1 MSELGFLVIGL
12 ILGIV
17 ITFVLTA
24 KAHRNLMSD
33 DMNRISAM
41 EVFGWTVAQ
50 TNGRWAVL
58 RVSGDEIKVLGTTEA
73 TLRQAIDAAV
83 EIEQNQSGA

>member
-1 MSELGFLVIGL
+1 MEILALIVGVLV
-12 ILGIV
+12 GITV
-17 ITFVLTA
+17 GFVLTA
-24 KAHRNLMSD
+24 RLHRSILAD
-33 DMNRISAM
+33 DMDRITAM

-58 RVSGDEIKVLGTTEA
+58 RVAGDEMKVLGTTEA